1 MYHGLWTS
9 KIAVCLFFF
18 FAAIIMSLKC
28 IFYSCF
34 YCTFAGISDKPSSQR
49 DPGVRG
55 LSLHYAAVGLWHAS
69 VRTSET
75 ETGADMQL
83 RQDIYW
89 VKREK

>member
-9 KIAVCLFFF
+9 KIAVYFF
-18 FAAIIMSLKC
+18 FAAIIMSLEC
-28 IFYSCF
+28 IYYSCF
-34 YCTFAGISDKPSSQR
+34 YRTFAGISDKPSSQR

-55 LSLHYAAVGLWHAS
+55 LSLHYATVGLRHAS

-83 RQDIYW
+83 RQDMY
-89 VKREK
+89 